1 MVADT
6 PVAPT
11 AADFE
16 ECLARSASVVQTG
29 CGLVEYAE
37 RGSGPGLLSVH
48 GTPGSSAQGL
58 LFAEYFRAN
67 GFRVIAPSRPG
78 YAGTPLTT
86 GRSMSEQ
93 ADALVALLDVLG
105 LERVAVLGASG
116 GGPAAYAL
124 AGRHPER
131 VDCLVQVDS
140 VALPVPP
147 SRLERLTWSSRPLV
161 AVQLWLVDRVA
172 GRMVTMMG
180 GTPARAPQVAS
191 AQAALLRTV
200 ILSGSNWPRMRA
212 GYDNDDAQFA
222 SLAPLPLAQIT
233 CPTLIVHGSADT
245 TVPTKHAERAH
256 ATIPRSHLRW
266 IPGGRHTAFWLRPDA
281 QQDALSFLIA
291 HHHG

>member
-1 MVADT
+1 MVSDT

-16 ECLARSASVVQTG
+16 ACLAQSASVVQTG

-37 RGSGPGLLSVH
+37 RGSGPALLSVH
-48 GTPGSSAQGL
+48 GSPGGSAQGL

-86 GRSMSEQ
+86 GRSISEQ

-105 LERVAVLGASG
+105 LERVALLGASG
-116 GGPAAYAL
+116 GGPAAYTL
-124 AGRHPER
+124 AGRHPQR
-131 VDCLVQVDS
+131 VACLLQVDS
-140 VALPVPP
+140 VALPVSP

-161 AVQLWLVDRVA
+161 AVQLRLVDHGA

-180 GTPARAPQVAS
+180 GTPARGPQAA

-200 ILSGSNWPRMRA
+200 ILSGSDWPRTRP

-222 SLAPLPLAQIT
+222 SLSPLPLAQIT

-245 TVPTKHAERAH
+245 TVPTGHAERAQ
-256 ATIPRSHLRW
+256 AAIAGSQLRW
-266 IPGGRHTAFWLRPDA
+266 IPGGRHAAFWLSPDA
-281 QQDALSFLIA
+281 QHDALSFLIH